1 MWEKIVQF
9 VGSKLASTTIRT
21 WLYVAIAFIVAG
33 EQAWVFSKGEQHAL
47 NKIAAVTAK
56 AATKAQLEERQ
67 AAKEELKTAVEE
79 TNKLNKLE
87 NQATTNEE
95 KAHEISSNAPPCTVT
110 DDERV
115 YLKQL
120 IDSANKTE

>member
-1 MWEKIVQF
+1 MWEKIVAF
-9 VGSKLASTTIRT
+9 VGKEVAGFTVKT
-21 WLYVAIAFIVAG
+21 WLYVMLAFVAAG

-95 KAHEISSNAPPCTVT
+95 KAHEISSNAPPCVVT
-110 DDERV
+110 PDERV